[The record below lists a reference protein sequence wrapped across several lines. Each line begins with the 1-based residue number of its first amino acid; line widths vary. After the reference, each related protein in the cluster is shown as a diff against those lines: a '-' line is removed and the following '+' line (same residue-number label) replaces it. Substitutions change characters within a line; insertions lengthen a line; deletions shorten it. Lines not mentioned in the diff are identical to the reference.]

1 MEELFK
7 MLSTDPLFTGE
18 LLIHNRSQETLISN
32 DIREKKNDL
41 DFSSS
46 IKHPTAEHWHPH
58 AVLLFLL
65 VLNCSKV
72 ININLLQY

>member
-18 LLIHNRSQETLISN
+18 LLIHNRSQETLISK
-32 DIREKKNDL
+32 ISEKKKTTF